1 MNKCFRCG
9 SIDWDH
15 ANVGLIGAIV
25 CTNCGKIYTMEEK
38 HTMTESEF
46 EQRFDNGDL
55 DCDFAMFISE
65 RYDAWSKPKMLS
77 YWEDP
82 DAYQEFKDSLVT
94 VTDVTQY
101 SLGPDP
107 LEKFPT
113 IWSTNKP

>member
-1 MNKCFRCG
+1 
-9 SIDWDH
+9 
-15 ANVGLIGAIV
+15 
-25 CTNCGKIYTMEEK
+25 
-38 HTMTESEF
+38 MTESEF
-46 EQRFDNGDL
+46 EQRFNSGDL

-94 VTDVTQY
+94 VTNVTQY
-101 SLGPDP
+101 SLGPEPFGVNP
-107 LEKFPT
+107 LDRFPT